1 MSVPVAPYVTT
12 PGALTLKEFFD
23 GVRAGRLVV
32 QRCAGCGRLAV
43 PPKAFC
49 PECHQREWTRVAL
62 AGAGEV
68 ASYTVIRVPPG
79 RLAAEA
85 PYAIVVVRFP
95 EGVSLLGRLTGLPL
109 DALRVGLPVRFVPPA
124 DPPADP
130 TIEPPVITFAPRA

>member
-1 MSVPVAPYVTT
+1 VSPPISVIGAAG
-12 PGALTLKEFFD
+12 GALTLKEFFD
-23 GVRAGRLVV
+23 GVRAGRLTV
-32 QRCAGCGRLAV
+32 QRCAGCGTPAV

-49 PECHQREWTRVAL
+49 PGCQRREWERTPL
-62 AGAGEV
+62 EGSGEV

-95 EGVSLLGRLTGLPL
+95 EGVSLLGRMTGLPL

-124 DPPADP
+124 DPA
-130 TIEPPVITFAPRA
+130 TEPPVIAFAPRS

>member
-1 MSVPVAPYVTT
+1 VSAPTSVTGATG
-12 PGALTLKEFFD
+12 GALTLKEFFD
-23 GVRAGRLVV
+23 GVRAGRLTV
-32 QRCAGCGRLAV
+32 QRCGGCGTLAV

-49 PECHQREWTRVAL
+49 PVCHRREWGRAAL
-62 AGAGEV
+62 EGAGEV

-109 DALRVGLPVRFVPPA
+109 DALRVGLPVRFVPPPDPTA
-124 DPPADP
+124 DPP
-130 TIEPPVITFAPRA
+130 VLTFAPRS

>member
-1 MSVPVAPYVTT
+1 VST
-12 PGALTLKEFFD
+12 PATAASGALTLKEFFD

-32 QRCAGCGRLAV
+32 QRCGGCGTAAV

-49 PECHQREWTRVAL
+49 SVCQRREWERTPL
-62 AGAGEV
+62 EGAGEV

-95 EGVSLLGRLTGLPL
+95 EGVSLLGRTTGLPL
-109 DALRVGLPVRFVPPA
+109 EALCVGLPVRFVPPA
-124 DPPADP
+124 DPAL
-130 TIEPPVITFAPRA
+130 EPPVITFAPRS